1 MAFHHT
7 TSVARLCRRLGATRL
22 LVLPL
27 VTVALLASAADRP
40 TAELDQAF
48 TRMYNTDFPGAQLH
62 VDRYVSAQPSDPMG
76 YAVRASAYLF
86 SELNRL
92 SILESEFFS
101 DDKRISDKKT
111 LKPDL
116 TVREKLLQAVNDSQS
131 RGAKLLAANPN
142 DQNALFAMAITQG
155 IVMDYT
161 ALIEKHQLSSLS
173 SGRRASNYA
182 QQLLKINP
190 QFYDAYLT
198 AGLTEY
204 MLGSLPFFVKWFV
217 HFEGVNPSKEA
228 GIENLKLVARSGHY
242 LKPFAKILLAAVYLR
257 EKQPQETQKLLADL
271 SSEFPENPLL
281 RRELTKV
288 SDQIAHGGGPKGK

>member
-1 MAFHHT
+1 MLP
-7 TSVARLCRRLGATRL
+7 VAS
-22 LVLPL
+22 
-27 VTVALLASAADRP
+27 VALLGLSAADDRP
-40 TAELDQAF
+40 TVEIDEAF
-48 TRMYNTDFPGAQLH
+48 AHMYNTDFPGAQLH
-62 VDRYVSAQPSDPMG
+62 VDRYVSAEPSDPVG

-92 SILESEFFS
+92 GILESEFFS
-101 DDKRISDKKT
+101 DDKRISDKKN

-116 TVREKLLQAVNDSQS
+116 KVREKFLQAVEDAQS
-131 RGAKLLAANPN
+131 RGVKVLAANAK

-155 IVMDYT
+155 VIMDYT
-161 ALIEKHQLSSLS
+161 ALVEKHQLSSLS

-198 AGLTEY
+198 TGLTEY
-204 MLGSLPFFVKWFV
+204 LLGSLPFFVRWFV
-217 HFEGVNPSKEA
+217 HFDGVNASKDA

-257 EKQPQETQKLLADL
+257 EKQPQETRTLLAGL

-281 RRELTKV
+281 RRELAKV
-288 SDQIAHGGGPKGK
+288 SEEIAHGGGATGK